1 MDSMFLLLQI
11 NDSLFPIGAYSH
23 SWGLE
28 TYIQKNLVNNAKDV
42 EHYIR
47 RFLRCSFLCS
57 DFLTSALAHR
67 KTCAGMADADT
78 DPGSLAADLLRLE
91 EVYLASRLPS
101 EIRSASEKLGNR
113 FMKLLLSF
121 PDFQNSEVFAAYSNA
136 HAACAPDPLG
146 QGCSGSLRAETA
158 AAPKSAGKDS
168 PASGKARP
176 FCHPVAYGL
185 ATALAEISE
194 KDALSHYLYTQS
206 SLMIT
211 TCVKTIPI
219 SQTDGQKIL
228 FSLHPLFDQMLAE
241 VEALSEDDLC
251 LSAPGFDLRCMQ
263 HEKLYS
269 RLYMS

>member
-28 TYIQKNLVNNAKDV
+28 TYIQKNLVNNAKDA

-78 DPGSLAADLLRLE
+78 GPGSLAADLLRLE

-113 FMKLLLSF
+113 FMKLLLTF
-121 PDFQNSEVFAAYSNA
+121 PDFQESEVFTAYSQA
-136 HAACAPDPLG
+136 HAAGL
-146 QGCSGSLRAETA
+146 
-158 AAPKSAGKDS
+158 
-168 PASGKARP
+168 P

-241 VEALSEDDLC
+241 AEALSEDDLC